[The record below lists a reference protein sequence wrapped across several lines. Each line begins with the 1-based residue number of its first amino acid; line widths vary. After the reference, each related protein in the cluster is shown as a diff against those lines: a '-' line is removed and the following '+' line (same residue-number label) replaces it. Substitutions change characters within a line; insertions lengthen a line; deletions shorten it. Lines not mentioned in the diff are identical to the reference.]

1 MDLKKLYQYV
11 PYVYQC
17 DRCGQRFPVWM
28 ASDSDWKKGITA
40 MGMGWD
46 TTKKFCKPCYEDFNP
61 NPRYLTFEEYIL
73 MFHIDSPK
81 ETIEAIKDIWDLPPQ
96 HTEEKRQ
103 ENLKFKY
110 GRSLTEEELQEMLIS
125 WEEVN
130 EKRRQFRR

>member
-1 MDLKKLYQYV
+1 
-11 PYVYQC
+11 
-17 DRCGQRFPVWM
+17 M

-61 NPRYLTFEEYIL
+61 NPRYLTFEEYIR

-81 ETIEAIKDIWDLPPQ
+81 ETIEAITDIWDLPPQ
-96 HTEEKRQ
+96 HTEETRQ
-103 ENLKFKY
+103 EKLKFKY